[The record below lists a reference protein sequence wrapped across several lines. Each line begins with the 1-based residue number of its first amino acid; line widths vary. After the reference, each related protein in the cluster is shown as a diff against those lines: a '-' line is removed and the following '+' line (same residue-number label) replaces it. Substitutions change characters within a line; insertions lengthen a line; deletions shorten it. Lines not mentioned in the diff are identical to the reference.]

1 MTETE
6 LVSCTE
12 RTIVG
17 FMKNHNINGP
27 KKRPAN
33 PAVFDEKGRQT
44 VASMKYD
51 KIDKDYLTKLLLDH
65 KKDVETYGKGYPVSN
80 DLATAIQIV
89 IKKTAGM
96 MSWRKYTDTWKE
108 EMYARAQFCA
118 IKYCHSFD
126 PEKMAE
132 NSKNK
137 DPYYYLGQIVSRAFM
152 QQVTELKKKSKYI
165 KYTSLNENI
174 LHECVNIDE
183 YAGVIEREEKRA
195 REEISG
201 NLALN
206 ESDLDEAVAKLDK
219 VDPYVDAKVNELAK
233 KLVDEEGIDE
243 ESAIQE
249 AKRIIAVKKKCEAKA
264 KADKDKK

>member
-1 MTETE
+1 MAN
-6 LVSCTE
+6 
-12 RTIVG
+12 
-17 FMKNHNINGP
+17 KNINGP

-65 KKDVETYGKGYPVSN
+65 KRDVEMFGKGYPVSD
-80 DLATAIQIV
+80 DLATAIQVV

-96 MSWRKYTDTWKE
+96 MSWRKYTDPWKE

-118 IKYCHSFD
+118 LKYCHSFD
-126 PEKMAE
+126 PTKMAE

-152 QQVTELKKKSKYI
+152 QQVTDLKKKSKYI

-174 LHECVNIDE
+174 LHTCVNIDE
-183 YAGVIEREEKRA
+183 YAGVIEREEQRQKD
-195 REEISG
+195 EISG
-201 NLALN
+201 NLAMDHSN
-206 ESDLDEAVAKLDK
+206 VAEAVEALEK
-219 VDPYVDAKVNELAK
+219 VDPYMDETVLELAK
-233 KLVDEEGIDE
+233 KLVDEEGISE
-243 ESAIQE
+243 ESAYKE
-249 AKRIIAVKKKCEAKA
+249 AKRLLLARKKKAAEAKA
-264 KADKDKK
+264 EKK

>member
-1 MTETE
+1 
-6 LVSCTE
+6 
-12 RTIVG
+12 
-17 FMKNHNINGP
+17 MKNHNINGP

-51 KIDKDYLTKLLLDH
+51 KIDKDYLTRLLLEH
-65 KKDVETYGKGYPVSN
+65 KRDVELYGKGYPVSD
-80 DLATAIQIV
+80 DLATAIQVV

-118 IKYCHSFD
+118 LKYCHSFD
-126 PEKMAE
+126 PSKMAE

-137 DPYYYLGQIVSRAFM
+137 DPYYYLGQIVTRAFM
-152 QQVTELKKKSKYI
+152 QQVTDLKKKSKYI
-165 KYTSLNENI
+165 KFTSLNENI
-174 LHECVNIDE
+174 LHTCVNIDE
-183 YAGVIEREEKRA
+183 YAGVLEREEQ
-195 REEISG
+195 REKDEING
-201 NLALN
+201 NLAIEHN
-206 ESDLDEAVAKLDK
+206 DLTEAVDILDK
-219 VDPYVDAKVNELAK
+219 VDPYIDSKVTDLAK

-249 AKRIIAVKKKCEAKA
+249 AKRIIAAKKK
-264 KADKDKK
+264 KDKEKVS

>member
-165 KYTSLNENI
+165 KFTSLNENI

-195 REEISG
+195 RE
-201 NLALN
+201 
-206 ESDLDEAVAKLDK
+206 VAKLDK

-243 ESAIQE
+243 ESAVQE

-264 KADKDKK
+264 KTEKDKK

>member
-1 MTETE
+1 
-6 LVSCTE
+6 
-12 RTIVG
+12 
-17 FMKNHNINGP
+17 MKNHNINGP

-51 KIDKDYLTKLLLDH
+51 KIDKDYLTKLLLEH
-65 KKDVETYGKGYPVSN
+65 KRDVELYGKGYPVSD
-80 DLATAIQIV
+80 DLATAIQVV

-118 IKYCHSFD
+118 LKYCHSFD
-126 PEKMAE
+126 PSKMAE

-137 DPYYYLGQIVSRAFM
+137 DPYYYLGQIVTRAFM
-152 QQVTELKKKSKYI
+152 QQVTDLKKKSKYI
-165 KYTSLNENI
+165 KFTSLNENI
-174 LHECVNIDE
+174 LHTCVNIDE
-183 YAGVIEREEKRA
+183 YAGVLEREEQ
-195 REEISG
+195 REKDEING
-201 NLALN
+201 NLAIEHN
-206 ESDLDEAVAKLDK
+206 DLTEAVDILDK
-219 VDPYVDAKVNELAK
+219 VDPYIDSKVTDLAK

-249 AKRIIAVKKKCEAKA
+249 AKRIIAAKKK
-264 KADKDKK
+264 KDKEKAS

>member
-1 MTETE
+1 
-6 LVSCTE
+6 
-12 RTIVG
+12 
-17 FMKNHNINGP
+17 MKNHNINGP

-51 KIDKDYLTKLLLDH
+51 KIDKDYLTRLLLDH
-65 KKDVETYGKGYPVSN
+65 KRDVELYGKGYPVSD
-80 DLATAIQIV
+80 DLATAIQVV

-118 IKYCHSFD
+118 LKYCHSFD
-126 PEKMAE
+126 PSKMAE

-137 DPYYYLGQIVSRAFM
+137 DPYYYLGQIVTRAFM
-152 QQVTELKKKSKYI
+152 QQVTDLKKKSKYI
-165 KYTSLNENI
+165 KFTSLNENI
-174 LHECVNIDE
+174 LHTCVNIDE
-183 YAGVIEREEKRA
+183 YAGVLEREEQ
-195 REEISG
+195 REKDEING
-201 NLALN
+201 NLAIEHN
-206 ESDLDEAVAKLDK
+206 DLTEAVDILDK
-219 VDPYVDAKVNELAK
+219 VDPYIDSKVTDLAK

-249 AKRIIAVKKKCEAKA
+249 AKRIIAAKKK
-264 KADKDKK
+264 KDKEKAS

>member
-1 MTETE
+1 
-6 LVSCTE
+6 
-12 RTIVG
+12 
-17 FMKNHNINGP
+17 MKNHNINGP

-51 KIDKDYLTKLLLDH
+51 KIDKDYLTKLLLEH
-65 KKDVETYGKGYPVSN
+65 KRDVELYGKGYPVSD
-80 DLATAIQIV
+80 DLATAIQVV

-118 IKYCHSFD
+118 LKYCHSFD
-126 PEKMAE
+126 PSKMAE

-137 DPYYYLGQIVSRAFM
+137 DPYYYLGQIVTRAFM
-152 QQVTELKKKSKYI
+152 QQVTDLKKKSKYI
-165 KYTSLNENI
+165 KFTSLNENI
-174 LHECVNIDE
+174 LHTCVNIDE
-183 YAGVIEREEKRA
+183 YAGVLEREEQ
-195 REEISG
+195 REKDEING
-201 NLALN
+201 NLAIEHN
-206 ESDLDEAVAKLDK
+206 DLTEAVDILNK
-219 VDPYVDAKVNELAK
+219 VDPYIDSKVTDLAK

-249 AKRIIAVKKKCEAKA
+249 AKRIIAAKKK
-264 KADKDKK
+264 KDKEKAS